1 METLETFESSE
12 IKGDPIWIDDFNQI
26 IRRDRLFEFIPKVD
40 MPYSERINAIVRLSI
55 YVGVIFALLHNN
67 YLYLY
72 VPLIV
77 LIITYLSY
85 HFQSNEFKE
94 DYRNLP
100 RPLDPVNENP
110 SLDRYNQQIAEAK
123 RQKAKCVSTT
133 KDNPFMNALPADDRT
148 RGPACSTIDNP
159 ELANKV
165 EANFNHNLFKDVN
178 DVYNRRHSERQYYT
192 MPSTTF
198 ANDRG
203 SFVNWL
209 YSSGM
214 SCKEGNGNQCVGN
227 NENRLN
233 QASYKFY

>member
-1 METLETFESSE
+1 MESFESSE

-26 IRRDRLFEFIPKVD
+26 IRRDRLFDFIPKVD

-77 LIITYLSY
+77 LIITYLTY
-85 HFQSNEFKE
+85 HFQSDKYKE

-100 RPLDPVNENP
+100 RALDPVSENP
-110 SLDRYNQQIAEAK
+110 SLDRYNQQVAEAK
-123 RQKAKCVSTT
+123 RQKAKCVKPTI
-133 KDNPFMNALPADDRT
+133 DNPFMNFLLTDDKYREK
-148 RGPACSTIDNP
+148 GCSSIDNP
-159 ELANKV
+159 EIANQIEKH
-165 EANFNHNLFKDVN
+165 FNNNLFKDVN

-192 MPSTTF
+192 MPSTTCVNEQGKF
-198 ANDRG
+198 AQ
-203 SFVNWL
+203 WL

-214 SCKEGNGNQCVGN
+214 SCKEGNGDQCVGN
-227 NENRLN
+227 NEYRLN

>member
-1 METLETFESSE
+1 METFERSE

-55 YVGVIFALLHNN
+55 YIGVIFALLHNN

-77 LIITYLSY
+77 LIVTYLSY
-85 HFQSNEFKE
+85 HFQSNKYKE

-100 RPLDPVNENP
+100 RQLDPVNENP
-110 SLDRYNQQIAEAK
+110 SLNRFENYKKEK
-123 RQKAKCVSTT
+123 VKCVSTT
-133 KDNPFMNALPADDRT
+133 KNNPFMNALPSDDRT
-148 RGPACSTIDNP
+148 RGPACSTIDNA

-198 ANDRG
+198 ANEQG
-203 SFVNWL
+203 KFAQWL
-209 YSSGM
+209 YGGPQT
-214 SCKEGNGNQCVGN
+214 CKEGNGEQCVAN